1 MIRIVADTLSCLS
14 VEEAKEL
21 GIPLLPQLVIFGD
34 KTYRDDTEMDPAAF
48 LDKLASTSVRPK
60 TAAPEPVRYRPI
72 FEKWANEESTILVIC
87 PSAKVSGTV
96 RSAETAVQD
105 FPNRDIRVV
114 DTELLAAG
122 LGTLVTESI
131 KWAKEGLDADTLIKK
146 VMDLSEK
153 NRTIFMVDTLEY
165 LRRGGRIGNASAL
178 IGSILDMKPIL
189 SFRHGQVEPLDKQR
203 TKKRAIAKIFEIM
216 EGECPHSE
224 NAHLTLMHGGNIE
237 EAETLAVQFKEIFGF
252 KNVPIKFAPP
262 AILVHSGPGVIAVS
276 YFVK

>member
-1 MIRIVADTLSCLS
+1 MIRIVADTLSCIS
-14 VEEAKEL
+14 VEEAKIL

-34 KTYRDDTEMDPAAF
+34 ETYRDDTEMGPAAF
-48 LDKLASTSVRPK
+48 LEKLASTSVRPK
-60 TAAPEPVRYRPI
+60 TAAPEPIRYQPI
-72 FEKWANEESTILVIC
+72 FEKWANEKSTILVIC

-96 RSAETAVQD
+96 RSAETALQD
-105 FPNRDIRVV
+105 FPNLDIRVV

-131 KWAKEGLDADTLIKK
+131 QWAEEGLAADTIIKK
-146 VMDLSEK
+146 VMELSEK

-178 IGSILDMKPIL
+178 IGSLLDMKPIL

-203 TKKRAIAKIFEIM
+203 TKKRAVAKIIEIM
-216 EGECPHSE
+216 EVECPHNE
-224 NAHLTLMHGGNIE
+224 NAHLAVMHGGNIE
-237 EAETLAVQFKEIFGF
+237 EAETLATQFKERFGL

-276 YFVK
+276 YFVE

>member
-1 MIRIVADTLSCLS
+1 MIRIVADTLSCIS
-14 VEEAKEL
+14 VEEAKKL

-34 KTYRDDTEMDPAAF
+34 QTYRDDTEMGPAAF
-48 LDKLASTSVRPK
+48 LEKLASTSIRPK
-60 TAAPEPVRYRPI
+60 TAAPEPIRYQPI
-72 FEKWANEESTILVIC
+72 FEKLAKEKSTILVIC

-105 FPNRDIRVV
+105 FPGRDIRVV

-131 KWAKEGLDADTLIKK
+131 KWVEKGLDAETIIKK
-146 VMDLSEK
+146 VMELSEK

-178 IGSILDMKPIL
+178 IGSLLDMKPIL

-203 TKKRAIAKIFEIM
+203 TKKRAISKIFEIM
-216 EGECPHSE
+216 EGECPHNE
-224 NAHLTLMHGGNIE
+224 NAHLTVMHGGNIE
-237 EAETLAVQFKEIFGF
+237 EAEALAAQMKNLFGLKE
-252 KNVPIKFAPP
+252 VPVKFAPP

-276 YFVK
+276 YFVQ